1 MQKHNVDRLRE
12 LLRGHEEL
20 VEEKRLNPE
29 VMLRLNE
36 DFRQRF
42 GEAMRSSVVPVLE
55 EIKDIMVGKVESA
68 SIFHR
73 STAAGL
79 RVKLDRWEDLDRSLL
94 FFGDDASRVVKVTHE
109 GIGFSLLSRQLDL
122 AELTEQLVE
131 DEAMKFLRRLF
142 GQEARRRPVMLPGFR
157 PRPTGAAAAPLVTV

>member
-42 GEAMRSSVVPVLE
+42 GAAMRASVMPVLE

-79 RVKLDRWEDLDRSLL
+79 RVKLDPQL
-94 FFGDDASRVVKVTHE
+94 
-109 GIGFSLLSRQLDL
+109 RQL
-122 AELTEQLVE
+122 
-131 DEAMKFLRRLF
+131 
-142 GQEARRRPVMLPGFR
+142 
-157 PRPTGAAAAPLVTV
+157 